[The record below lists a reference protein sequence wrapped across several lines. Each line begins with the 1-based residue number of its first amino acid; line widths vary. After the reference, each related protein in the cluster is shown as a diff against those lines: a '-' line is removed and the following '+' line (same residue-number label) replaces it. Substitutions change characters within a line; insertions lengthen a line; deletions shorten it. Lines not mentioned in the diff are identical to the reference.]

1 MFMPHLEI
9 VKLFESAD
17 IIGVK
22 HNFNAEEVVGWA
34 RELIKADGIK
44 DALIRVLLIGQ
55 EDGFEPFLFLFP
67 VGLTFYPKVFYK
79 HGVKVITYNGERF
92 MPASKTKNLLLNY
105 IAYREAAKQK
115 AIDALLVDRFGNICE
130 GTRSSFFVIQNNTLI
145 MPPREKVLEG
155 VTRKTIMDIAPKIMN
170 VKEQDIPLEMINQYD
185 ECFISATTMDI
196 MPVSQIND
204 VKLRQKAGEK
214 VKSLQ
219 ELYKDLVEKKPN
231 RNSYYV

>member
-1 MFMPHLEI
+1 
-9 VKLFESAD
+9 
-17 IIGVK
+17 
-22 HNFNAEEVVGWA
+22 
-34 RELIKADGIK
+34 
-44 DALIRVLLIGQ
+44 
-55 EDGFEPFLFLFP
+55 
-67 VGLTFYPKVFYK
+67 
-79 HGVKVITYNGERF
+79 
-92 MPASKTKNLLLNY
+92 
-105 IAYREAAKQK
+105 
-115 AIDALLVDRFGNICE
+115 
-130 GTRSSFFVIQNNTLI
+130 